1 MKCAFLILIILCSFQ
16 ISINAT
22 DYIISKQDLK
32 QLDEWELKVLRD
44 FVRGRGRPIV
54 ERIPLDLEDGPDFGE
69 PEQNELINI
78 MDPMSVASM
87 GGMFAAPENKKG
99 ESISGPL
106 TPPKPIIQVITP
118 ASKRKPKPPSKPPQ
132 VQITDDKPSVEDY
145 EQLASVIQ
153 MFIDRRSHKQNGV
166 KTQKQSK
173 PHSKTRKKSG
183 EVISKDKEHISPK
196 TLSAL
201 PDQIIVASKD
211 NQDVTFDTDSNN
223 SNKWKPMQRFTS
235 EEKTVTKKPKPTK
248 NLAPKSREVYET
260 QMKELSTEL
269 TKILK
274 QLETSKSEQQP
285 LVFVLRN
292 GSAEQTIDG
301 QYTFIA
307 TITLV
312 KDGEKNIL
320 VDTGLGT
327 NINARTELLK
337 SLENHGLSPA
347 NVDIVVS
354 THGHPDHVGGV
365 HDFPDA
371 VHYHGWYSHQ
381 GTKFNLTALFENDTM
396 NLSENVMLVKCRGHT
411 SDDIGVVVRDVK
423 GRGDVLVSGDLFM
436 REEDID
442 HPMMWQ
448 PLSAD
453 VIAQRDSRR
462 RYGCIVDWI
471 VPGHGSMFQVTANI
485 KKSLKC

>member
-1 MKCAFLILIILCSFQ
+1 MKCVFILHLIPTFIVYSTH
-16 ISINAT
+16 AT

-54 ERIPLDLEDGPDFGE
+54 ERIPLDLEDGPDFDMPGTGSG
-69 PEQNELINI
+69 LINLN
-78 MDPMSVASM
+78 DPSIVSQGGLISSPDKKKAEPFLMS
-87 GGMFAAPENKKG
+87 
-99 ESISGPL
+99 L
-106 TPPKPIIQVITP
+106 TPPQPITQIITP
-118 ASKRKPKPPSKPPQ
+118 ASKKKPKPSSKPPQ

-145 EQLASVIQ
+145 EQLASMIQ

-166 KTQKQSK
+166 KTQKSSK
-173 PHSKTRKKSG
+173 THSKARKKSG
-183 EVISKDKEHISPK
+183 EVMQKHRAPVS
-196 TLSAL
+196 TQSAL
-201 PDQIIVASKD
+201 PDQIITASKE

-235 EEKTVTKKPKPTK
+235 EEKTAPKKSKTNI
-248 NLAPKSREVYET
+248 NLPPKSREVYET
-260 QMKELSTEL
+260 RMKELSTEL

-274 QLETSKSEQQP
+274 QLETSKSDQQP
-285 LVFVLRN
+285 QIFVLRN
-292 GSAEQTIDG
+292 GSAEQTVDG

-312 KDGEKNIL
+312 KDGVKSIL

-327 NINARTELLK
+327 NINARTELIQ
-337 SLENHGLSPA
+337 SLESHGLSPA
-347 NVDIVVS
+347 SVDIVVS

-381 GTKFNLTALFENDTM
+381 RTKFNLTALFENDTM
-396 NLSENVMLVKCRGHT
+396 SLSENVMLVKCRGHT

-471 VPGHGSMFQVTANI
+471 VPGHGTIFHVTENI
-485 KKSLKC
+485 KKALKC

>member
-1 MKCAFLILIILCSFQ
+1 
-16 ISINAT
+16 
-22 DYIISKQDLK
+22 
-32 QLDEWELKVLRD
+32 
-44 FVRGRGRPIV
+44 
-54 ERIPLDLEDGPDFGE
+54 
-69 PEQNELINI
+69 
-78 MDPMSVASM
+78 
-87 GGMFAAPENKKG
+87 
-99 ESISGPL
+99 
-106 TPPKPIIQVITP
+106 
-118 ASKRKPKPPSKPPQ
+118 
-132 VQITDDKPSVEDY
+132 
-145 EQLASVIQ
+145 

-173 PHSKTRKKSG
+173 HPKTKKKSG
-183 EVISKDKEHISPK
+183 EVFSKEKEPISLT

-235 EEKTVTKKPKPTK
+235 EEKTVTKNPKSTK
-248 NLAPKSREVYET
+248 NLAPKSREIYESR
-260 QMKELSTEL
+260 MKELSTEL

-285 LVFVLRN
+285 LVYVLRN

-312 KDGEKNIL
+312 KDGEKSIL

-381 GTKFNLTALFENDTM
+381 RTKFNLTALFENDTM

-411 SDDIGVVVRDVK
+411 SDDIGVVVRDAK

>member
-1 MKCAFLILIILCSFQ
+1 MKCASLFLLIFFTHIPCF
-16 ISINAT
+16 IDAT

-32 QLDEWELKVLRD
+32 HLDEWELKVLRD

-54 ERIPLDLEDGPDFGE
+54 ERIPLDLEDGPDFE
-69 PEQNELINI
+69 
-78 MDPMSVASM
+78 M
-87 GGMFAAPENKKG
+87 GGQD
-99 ESISGPL
+99 SGLIDLMNP
-106 TPPKPIIQVITP
+106 TMVNQGGIFSTQEKPKPISIPMIPPQPITQIITP
-118 ASKRKPKPPSKPPQ
+118 ATKRKPKPPSKPPKAA
-132 VQITDDKPSVEDY
+132 DDKPSVEDY
-145 EQLASVIQ
+145 EQLASMIQ

-166 KTQKQSK
+166 KTQKPSK
-173 PHSKTRKKSG
+173 NGEKRRKNSG
-183 EVISKDKEHISPK
+183 EVSSEKRINLKSVN
-196 TLSAL
+196 AL
-201 PDQIIVASKD
+201 PDQIIIAAKD

-223 SNKWKPMQRFTS
+223 SNKWKPMQRFANGE
-235 EEKTVTKKPKPTK
+235 EEKTTSTKRPKNAK
-248 NLAPKSREVYET
+248 NLPPKSREVYET
-260 QMKELSTEL
+260 RMKELSTEL

-274 QLETSKSEQQP
+274 QLETTKTDKQP
-285 LVFVLRN
+285 EVHVLRN
-292 GSAEQTIDG
+292 GSAEQTADG
-301 QYTFIA
+301 QYIFIA

-312 KDGEKNIL
+312 KDGDKSIL

-327 NINARTELLK
+327 NINARTELIR
-337 SLENHGLSPA
+337 SLESHGLSPA
-347 NVDIVVS
+347 AVDIVVS

-371 VHYHGWYSHQ
+371 IHYHGWYSHH
-381 GTKFNLTALFENDTM
+381 GMKFNLTALFENDTM

-462 RYGCIVDWI
+462 RYGCIVNWI
-471 VPGHGSMFQVTANI
+471 VPGHGSMFPVTTNV